1 MVRYLTYEIWGLYW
15 SCQRGR
21 ADKILTTNTVDY
33 MTTFSNETIIAVWNK
48 GQIVPG
54 INPSLRRKDVCG
66 AWISW
71 NQYGNRDSGQNE
83 GWEIDH
89 IRAVANNGGDSP
101 LNLRPLHWGNNAR
114 KSDGSLVC
122 AVSSK

>member
-1 MVRYLTYEIWGLYW
+1 MATFD
-15 SCQRGR
+15 QQT
-21 ADKILTTNTVDY
+21 IL
-33 MTTFSNETIIAVWNK
+33 SVWNK

-54 INPSLRRKDVCG
+54 VSPSLKRKDVCG

-71 NQYGNRDSGQNE
+71 NQYGNRDNDYNE

-89 IRAVANNGGDSP
+89 ITPESKDGSNQLS
-101 LNLRPLHWGNNAR
+101 NLRPLHWKNNVR

-122 AVSSK
+122 AVSAK